1 MTGDLAMACLVTGF
15 ITGWLVRSVFVMAEI
30 SRMQERMQRKV
41 SHWQRETAR
50 ARSIAEQLARQ
61 LAARTGHLSDGDD
74 WSQE

>member
-1 MTGDLAMACLVTGF
+1 MTAELAMACLVTGF
-15 ITGWLVRSVFVMAEI
+15 IAGWLLRSAFVMAEI

-50 ARSIAEQLARQ
+50 ARAVSERLARQ
-61 LAARTGHLSDGDD
+61 LAARTGHLPDEPD

>member
-15 ITGWLVRSVFVMAEI
+15 IAGWLVRSVFVMAEI

-61 LAARTGHLSDGDD
+61 LAARTGHLSDGHD